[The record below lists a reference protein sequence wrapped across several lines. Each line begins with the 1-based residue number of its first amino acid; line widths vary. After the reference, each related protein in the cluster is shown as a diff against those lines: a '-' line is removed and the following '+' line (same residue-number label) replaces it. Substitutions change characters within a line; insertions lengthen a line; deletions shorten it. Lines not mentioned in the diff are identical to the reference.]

1 MMLLRMTAK
10 GGNRMEDKE
19 IRNDL
24 NEEQLDDVSGGW
36 WWPAPKTGGTTI
48 IQETKG
54 VQEEDPYSSIKVE
67 KIQR

>member
-1 MMLLRMTAK
+1 MMLLRMAAK

-24 NEEQLDDVSGGW
+24 NEEQLNDVSGGW

-48 IQETKG
+48 ITEKKG

-67 KIQR
+67 KIQK

>member
-1 MMLLRMTAK
+1 MMLLRMAAK

-24 NEEQLDDVSGGW
+24 NEEQLNDVSGGW
-36 WWPAPKTGGTTI
+36 GMADPKIAGTTFMP
-48 IQETKG
+48 ETKG
-54 VQEEDPYSSIKVE
+54 AQEEDPYSSIKVE